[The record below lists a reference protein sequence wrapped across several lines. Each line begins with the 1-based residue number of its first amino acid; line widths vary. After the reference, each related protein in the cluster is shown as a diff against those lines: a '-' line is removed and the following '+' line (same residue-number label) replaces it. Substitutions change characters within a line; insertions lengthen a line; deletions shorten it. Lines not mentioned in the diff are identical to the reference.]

1 MKSMRIGLDLAKNV
15 FEVFAVDQDEKVL
28 LRKTIKRSKV
38 LEFFIQQEPCVVGIE
53 SCGGAHYWAREL
65 QKMGHDVRMMA
76 PQFVAPY
83 RKS

>member
-38 LEFFIQQEPCVVGIE
+38 LEFFIQQEPC
-53 SCGGAHYWAREL
+53 
-65 QKMGHDVRMMA
+65 
-76 PQFVAPY
+76 
-83 RKS
+83 